1 MSGTAVI
8 CRRETVETIKRIH
21 IAVDSLYLLS
31 GDKAQKTGFPAQT
44 VWCLLSD
51 NIMLYRSWRTFL
63 WTIYDKSL
71 IEAAMLSLSTK
82 YKVGRA

>member
-44 VWCLLSD
+44 V
-51 NIMLYRSWRTFL
+51 
-63 WTIYDKSL
+63 
-71 IEAAMLSLSTK
+71 
-82 YKVGRA
+82 